1 MEFLLLDGFLLALA
15 GGHFVCELYIYN
27 IEYRGDYA
35 IRIGLRDGIKR
46 RVRGRGK
53 DGRERERKGDR
64 SLRCGHK
71 TRTWV
76 YPPRNANAMRG
87 KEGRLFKLVKV
98 KKANV
103 LISLVLLRITPRDS
117 SWV

>member
-27 IEYRGDYA
+27 IEYRGGYA

-53 DGRERERKGDR
+53 DGRERERGKEIDPFVVDIRRGR
-64 SLRCGHK
+64 GFTPPGMRMRCG
-71 TRTWV
+71 
-76 YPPRNANAMRG
+76 G
-87 KEGRLFKLVKV
+87 KKDVCL
-98 KKANV
+98 
-103 LISLVLLRITPRDS
+103 SWLRSKRPMC
-117 SWV
+117 